1 MLSLSQFNI
10 FQYEGLQGVIQK
22 LWEDKV
28 LKMLGK
34 KIISADHRLANTQ
47 LASMGRFV
55 SPGMSLIV
63 KPQSLPVILRYLKLE
78 NILLST
84 ALTKQVAQ
92 NKQIAT

>member
-1 MLSLSQFNI
+1 
-10 FQYEGLQGVIQK
+10 
-22 LWEDKV
+22 
-28 LKMLGK
+28 
-34 KIISADHRLANTQ
+34 
-47 LASMGRFV
+47 MGRFV
-55 SPGMSLIV
+55 SPGMSFIV

>member
-1 MLSLSQFNI
+1 MSQFNI

-34 KIISADHRLANTQ
+34 KIISADHRLANNTQ